1 MTISGQEPSGRR
13 HSRINA
19 IPHQEGRPWYGV
31 TQVRVPSYIPQG
43 PNHNKAAEGG
53 RGNIL
58 YLHPLHHTHHKAFSV
73 ERFQSCHQKLLLSDG
88 SHSEEPIPLN
98 GFGHIA
104 CNARPWASPVQQPT
118 RGLQMELGREY
129 LIIVSWLYFSNGP
142 FLVNR
147 QHQGCHPPFAV
158 PAFPKEKMVET
169 CVRQLVPPP
178 SSYLDTSVAL
188 AAAAKMWAHS
198 LNISRQLPDSGSYNA
213 RRMADDFMPA
223 ESNTL

>member
-1 MTISGQEPSGRR
+1 MVWCHPSPG
-13 HSRINA
+13 
-19 IPHQEGRPWYGV
+19 
-31 TQVRVPSYIPQG
+31 T
-43 PNHNKAAEGG
+43 
-53 RGNIL
+53 L
-58 YLHPLHHTHHKAFSV
+58 LHPTGTQPQQGSRGRQRKHFVPTPSSPHTP
-73 ERFQSCHQKLLLSDG
+73 QSLLSG
-88 SHSEEPIPLN
+88 KVSKLPSEALTLRWEHSEEPIPLN